1 MMKKLLAFL
10 TVFAVLGAVFAGNY
24 NYRGN
29 TQTSQYNSERID
41 YSIPTYNSQSP
52 RQGTYD
58 NSRANPYPYSEK
70 KTGSYGQTY
79 YVGPKGGEYYINSN
93 SNRTYYNST
102 PNYSTPVYQGERGG
116 NYYYNR
122 NGNKIYI
129 RTK

>member
-1 MMKKLLAFL
+1 MKRIIA
-10 TVFAVLGAVFAGNY
+10 TVFIALCMFNAYAWDTFNNY
-24 NYRGN
+24 NSRSRQSTRQNYDPFATTTTTYR
-29 TQTSQYNSERID
+29 T
-41 YSIPTYNSQSP
+41 P
-52 RQGTYD
+52 TYD
-58 NSRANPYPYSEK
+58 NSRSNPYPYTEQR
-70 KTGSYGQTY
+70 TGSYGQTY